1 VVLAIHFIHPIL
13 RSMSFA
19 AGLSLLAFLC
29 IGCAGYTQ
37 RAVPGLSVSSS
48 SFDFQ
53 TVAVGQQA
61 TKTFTISNTGTTP
74 LQIATVSVSS
84 KQFSLAGPSV
94 PQTIQPT
101 SALTYTLT
109 YSPTSA
115 GNTNGT
121 VDISTVSVVDAARI
135 KLHGRGQGGLANL
148 VITPN
153 IVSFGNLELKS
164 KSTQNVTLQNTG
176 AGNLALQGVTLSGA
190 GFGYSDISPG
200 FSLAPNQTVTFQVW
214 FSPNVGG
221 PASATLT
228 LLSPNLASPGTL
240 SMSGDGVS
248 GPVPTPTPPAG
259 SSKHA
264 VDLSW
269 NASKSEVIGYRVYRS
284 EVSGTAYA
292 PLNGTAVNALSFVDS
307 TVIGG
312 NTYYY
317 VVTSVDSAGA
327 ESSYSN
333 QVAAAVPAS

>member
-1 VVLAIHFIHPIL
+1 VVLAIHFIHPVL
-13 RSMSFA
+13 RSMSLA
-19 AGLSLLAFLC
+19 ASLSLLAFLC
-29 IGCAGYTQ
+29 IGCSGYTQ

-53 TVAVGQQA
+53 AVPVGQQA

-101 SALTYTLT
+101 SALTYTVT

-115 GNTNGT
+115 GNTNGS
-121 VDISTVSVVDAARI
+121 VDISTVTVVDAARI
-135 KLHGRGQGGLANL
+135 TLHGRGQGGLANL

-176 AGNLALQGVTLSGA
+176 AGSLALQGVTLSGA

-214 FSPNVGG
+214 FSPNVSG

-248 GPVPTPTPPAG
+248 GTVPTPPAG

-292 PLNGTAVNALSFVDS
+292 PLNGTALNALDFVDS
-307 TVIGG
+307 TVVGG

-333 QVAAAVPAS
+333 QVTAAVPAS